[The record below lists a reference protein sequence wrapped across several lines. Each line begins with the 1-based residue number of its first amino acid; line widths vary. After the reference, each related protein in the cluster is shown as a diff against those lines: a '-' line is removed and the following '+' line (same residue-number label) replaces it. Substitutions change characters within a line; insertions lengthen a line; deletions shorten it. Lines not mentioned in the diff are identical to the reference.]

1 MATVDSIAREVEDLK
16 SKLRLF
22 EEQQAKIMESM
33 STQVQNEVKTVTSNL
48 DTLYKETLQAMT
60 MLSERVK
67 KLQTS
72 GGKSRKSLIKPK
84 SFAPEVLSRDE
95 DWRKWKSDVED

>member
-1 MATVDSIAREVEDLK
+1 MATVDSVAREVEDLK

-60 MLSERVK
+60 IRSERVK
-67 KLQTS
+67 KLDRWES
-72 GGKSRKSLIKPK
+72 PGSR
-84 SFAPEVLSRDE
+84 
-95 DWRKWKSDVED
+95 